1 MRIYLGSDHAGYE
14 LKAGLLSWL
23 RDNGHEPID
32 CGAVEYDVAD
42 DYPPYVIAAAE
53 RAVRDEGSLAI
64 VIGGSGNGEQIAANK
79 VEGARAALCWSA
91 EIAALARQHNDA
103 NVCGLGAR
111 FLDRAGAEAI
121 VEAFVSTAFS
131 EDARH
136 IRRIAL
142 ITDYESAGSLAPA
155 GD

>member
-32 CGAVEYDVAD
+32 CGAVEYDAAD